1 VSTAKLNRYIPEND
15 NVAEKTSDLTYGKT
29 TTEPEN
35 LVDYAFKYTAEANR
49 VI

>member
-15 NVAEKTSDLTYGKT
+15 KVAEKTYEKT

-35 LVDYAFKYTAEANR
+35 IVDYAFKYTAEANR